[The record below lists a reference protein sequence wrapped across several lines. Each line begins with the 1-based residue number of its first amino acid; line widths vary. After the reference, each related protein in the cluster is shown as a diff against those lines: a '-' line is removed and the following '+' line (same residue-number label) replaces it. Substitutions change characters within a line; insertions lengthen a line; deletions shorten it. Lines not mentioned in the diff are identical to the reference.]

1 MAAPDNSSEPRSIGR
16 YQVLSLLGSGAMGR
30 VLLAEDPRIKRRLA
44 IKVLRMDSLRDPAE
58 RHETLLRFQREA
70 EVSGLL
76 NHPGIVA
83 IYDVGEEPDLGPFLA
98 MEFVPGRPLDSLIKD
113 GPALGIPEKL
123 LIAAG
128 LASALDHAH
137 AKGII
142 HRDVKP
148 GNVMIGEDGRPKL
161 MDFGIARR
169 DNAELTQAGTF
180 LGTPS
185 YASPEQIREGTTD
198 ARSDLFSLGVLVFEL
213 LSGQSPFPGTSIN
226 TILYRIVN
234 EPPVEIQP
242 PVTGILPEGWKRV
255 FDRVLAKRP
264 EERHASCEA
273 FVRDLAEAVVDL
285 GAGHRE
291 AAPPRVQPDEDS
303 PRTEINPETLDA
315 VRTLPSRPRRKV
327 WPWLAALLLVAGSA
341 GGWYALKVPRKAH
354 FQIETTPPG
363 ATLTVNGQPAGG
375 TPSRQT
381 LASGDRL
388 RLELKGFQPITYDV
402 KAGATPAPF
411 VLAPIVTEE
420 TLDSVPPGATVV
432 LDEKPLPGVT
442 PMRVSWNQGL
452 PHRLTLTLDKL
463 GHASDF
469 APGEVP
475 GGRIFALKEGGTAT
489 SQPEPALDPTA
500 PGSLRLTGGFSVRL
514 RADGKDLGELA
525 PGAKVSL
532 PPGLHRLE
540 LSSTAHFYRDSRTLS
555 VTAGQ
560 AATLTVPAL
569 ATITVESY
577 PGTGKVFVDGQ
588 DTGIESDGSSLQL
601 AHGRH
606 TLTVR
611 GPKGI
616 HTETLDLSGNRA
628 LRFPL

>member
-1 MAAPDNSSEPRSIGR
+1 MAAADDPSEPRTIGR

-98 MEFVPGRPLDSLIKD
+98 MEYVPGRPLDGLIKD

-123 LIAAG
+123 LIASG
-128 LASALDHAH
+128 LAAALDHAH
-137 AKGII
+137 AKGIV

-169 DNAELTQAGTF
+169 DNLELTQAGTF

-185 YASPEQIREGTTD
+185 YASPEQIREGITNP
-198 ARSDLFSLGVLVFEL
+198 RSDLFSFGVLVFEL

-234 EPPVEIQP
+234 EPPVEVQP

-264 EERHASCEA
+264 EDRHASCEA
-273 FVRDLAEAVVDL
+273 FVRELAEAVVDL
-285 GAGHRE
+285 GHGHRE
-291 AAPPRVQPDEDS
+291 ATPPRIES
-303 PRTEINPETLDA
+303 SEEGPRTEIKPETLDA
-315 VRTLPSRPRRKV
+315 ARTLPSQPRRKA
-327 WPWLAALLLVAGSA
+327 WPWVAAFLLVAGSA
-341 GGWYALKVPRKAH
+341 GGWYALKTPRKL
-354 FQIETTPPG
+354 QLQLETTPPG
-363 ATLTVNGQPAGG
+363 ATLTVNGLPAGSS
-375 TPSRQT
+375 PSRQT
-381 LASGDRL
+381 LATGDRL
-388 RLELKGFQPITYDV
+388 RLELKGFQPIAYVV
-402 KAGATPAPF
+402 KAGAAPAPF
-411 VLAPIVTEE
+411 VLTPIITEE
-420 TLDSVPPGATVV
+420 ALDSVPPGATVV
-432 LDEKPLPGVT
+432 LDEKALPGVT
-442 PMRVSWNQGL
+442 PMKVPWNQGL
-452 PHRLTLTLDKL
+452 SHRLTLTLGSL
-463 GHASDF
+463 GSAADF
-469 APGEVP
+469 APGETP
-475 GGRIFALKEGGTAT
+475 GGRTFALQEGA
-489 SQPEPALDPTA
+489 SRAEPALDPSA
-500 PGSLRLTGGFSVRL
+500 PGSLRLAGGFSVRL
-514 RADGKDLGELA
+514 RAAGKDLGELA
-525 PGAKVSL
+525 PGAKLNL

-540 LSSTAHFYRDSRTLS
+540 LSSTAHFYRDTRTLS

-569 ATITVESY
+569 ATLTVESY
-577 PGTGKVFVDGQ
+577 PGTGKVFIDGQ
-588 DTGIESDGSSLQL
+588 DAGIESDGSSLQI
-601 AHGRH
+601 AQGRH

-611 GPKGI
+611 GPKKI